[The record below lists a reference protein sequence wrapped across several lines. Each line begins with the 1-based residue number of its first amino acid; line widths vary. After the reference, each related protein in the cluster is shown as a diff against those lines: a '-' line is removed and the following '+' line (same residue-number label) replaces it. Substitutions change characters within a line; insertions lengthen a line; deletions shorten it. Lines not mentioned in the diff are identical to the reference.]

1 MLRAPVANIFD
12 LTLVFDKPPATLAAL
27 AKGCTIALIRGLNPL
42 GAILA
47 PPLHELVHSYIVRTT
62 MLAPILIEVKKA
74 RIISMRIVLIA
85 QGTATRL
92 GINRYLAFT
101 AFSSKIWMRI
111 VLIVTHFSN
120 PHVSQNSLCL
130 QCIQ

>member
-12 LTLVFDKPPATLAAL
+12 LTLVFDKPTATLTAVT
-27 AKGCTIALIRGLNPL
+27 KGCTIALICGLNPQ
-42 GAILA
+42 GAIVA

-62 MLAPILIEVKKA
+62 MLAPVLVIVKEGI
-74 RIISMRIVLIA
+74 RMVPIT
-85 QGTATRL
+85 QGTAACLRVDGNLALIAFAT
-92 GINRYLAFT
+92 NR
-101 AFSSKIWMRI
+101 WMPV
-111 VLIVTHFSN
+111 VLIVAHFSN